1 MSLWYDI
8 KKTYEENLLEGP
20 FFDGAIPERV
30 MPPKKDW
37 INLFDY
43 QVMMPLGVPACPF
56 VVNARGLK
64 LASDLGF
71 DVITWKT
78 IRSKATLARPYPNVA
93 LLRNTPI
100 HSFSQLMTVTET
112 LPDSFA
118 DLAVTVSIG
127 NASHEFDWVMSEME
141 RGVSYIKPGQILISS
156 IYGVGDTQ
164 DALIADFVHLA
175 CRVKEVGV
183 HAVEANISCPNVDG
197 LLYKD
202 VELVSKLCSAL
213 VSVLGATPLTI
224 KLGIFDSKD
233 EMKKILTAAAAAGVR
248 GITGINAI
256 GLNVV
261 DENGEQYF
269 KGRPHAGV
277 CGAPVQPY
285 GLQFVRD
292 ARCIS
297 DTEKLDLTILGC
309 GGITLPE
316 HIDLFFDAG
325 ADAALS
331 GSGALYNPY
340 IVSEYQSRAAH
351 IFQKKSEPAQ
361 HKGM

>member
-20 FFDGAIPERV
+20 FFDGEMPQRII
-30 MPPKKDW
+30 PPKNEWKK
-37 INLFDY
+37 LFDY

-56 VVNARGLK
+56 VVNARGAK

-78 IRSKATLARPYPNVA
+78 IRSKATLAKPYPNVA

-100 HSFSQLMTVTET
+100 HTFSQSMIVTET
-112 LPDSFA
+112 LPDSFS
-118 DLAVTVSIG
+118 DLAATVSIG

-141 RGVSYIKPGQILISS
+141 RGLSCVKPGQILISS
-156 IYGVGDTQ
+156 IYGVGETQ
-164 DALIADFVHLA
+164 DALIADFVYLA

-202 VELVSKLCSAL
+202 VNLVSKLCSAL
-213 VSVLGATPLTI
+213 VSALGTTPLTI

-233 EMKKILTAAAAAGVR
+233 EMKEILTAAAVVGVR

-256 GLNVV
+256 GLNVI
-261 DENGEQYF
+261 DEKGEQYF

-277 CGAPVQPY
+277 CGAPIRPY
-285 GLQFVRD
+285 ALQFVRD

-297 DTEKLDLTILGC
+297 DDEKLDLTILGC

-340 IVSEYQSRAAH
+340 IMNEYQSRAAH
-351 IFQKKSEPAQ
+351 IFQRKSEPAQ
-361 HKGM
+361 HKGI